1 MQNYDMYGIAY
12 VDGDP
17 LLGLLISMVLIILFY
32 VISWIIDK
40 IKKIWRN

>member
-17 LLGLLISMVLIILFY
+17 LLGLLISIVLIILFY
-32 VISWIIDK
+32 VISWIVDK
-40 IKKIWRN
+40 IKKI